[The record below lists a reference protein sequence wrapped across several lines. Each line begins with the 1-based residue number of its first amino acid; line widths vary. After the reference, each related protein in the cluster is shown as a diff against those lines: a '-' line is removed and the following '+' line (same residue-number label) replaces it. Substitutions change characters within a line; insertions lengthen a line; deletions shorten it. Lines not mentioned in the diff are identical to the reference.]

1 MVQMNDQLLA
11 LNRSQ
16 LEATLRFA
24 EITSDT
30 VEKLADLQF
39 KVAKS
44 AFADGVRTA
53 KQLGAVKDGSE
64 FAALSGSLSQPTWEK
79 AQAYAKSVYDVA
91 TTTQAEITSL
101 LEQQLGELHKN
112 VVGVLDGA
120 LKNAPPGSEGA
131 VAAVKSVIQSASAV
145 YESVFKATKQM
156 AAIAESNAATATS
169 TVVAPRKKAA

>member
-44 AFADGVRTA
+44 AFADGVRAA

-64 FAALSGSLSQPTWEK
+64 FAALGGSLSQPTWEK

-101 LEQQLGELHKN
+101 LERQLGELHKN

-131 VAAVKSVIQSASAV
+131 VAAVKSAIQSASAV

-156 AAIAESNAATATS
+156 AAMAESNAVTAAS
-169 TVVAPRKKAA
+169 TVAAPRRKAA